1 MDILSGNGSGH
12 GNLCTGLKCTGSKKK
27 KRNKNKKADRAG
39 QELPPVSPLSFGKG
53 NTREMLSVQN
63 GTTENVSA
71 KRSARR
77 GKLWIFPV
85 VLLLCVLAAALGGFL
100 IYRLY
105 TPSEYTE
112 SEVNE
117 YVKSIYGDSWK
128 LQKKTPLSD
137 EKGEGI
143 RYLYASGDGGS
154 FSVFSI
160 SVPVYEKGEATG
172 RWEKA
177 LSDNYFS
184 TVIEKN
190 MDALK
195 KIEKKCKKN
204 PEIRL
209 EIEKTGDDSGI
220 YGASYT
226 FRMYLETNTC
236 FEEAAGILKKMD
248 KLFSFSCGAG
258 TPPYDQMRKENP
270 SVGVYLKPE
279 KSGPAAD
286 VISSSAPIVQ
296 KGDSGRIPNLS
307 ADWSATGE
315 REKYRISTISFTDAT
330 SSSRLKTEDVFIRL
344 ENDYVDAAKTFGKTC
359 YAAPAELKDKY
370 PAPILALVNVGG
382 HKLKVSDADSASYKF
397 YYHRGTG
404 TYWLAGLD
412 VCEDFDGNPFGDY
425 SGRGSFA
432 KLIDYLGGSYSCDK
446 WKSGWRIGNN
456 QWTAEAET
464 EKTGKSPYTYKGMT
478 LFRNGNNENLDPIPK
493 IFEGTGALPSGRPY
507 SIRDLIRMLD
517 VRITINQKDMTAVM
531 FRNF

>member
-1 MDILSGNGSGH
+1 
-12 GNLCTGLKCTGSKKK
+12 
-27 KRNKNKKADRAG
+27 
-39 QELPPVSPLSFGKG
+39 
-53 NTREMLSVQN
+53 MLSVQN

-344 ENDYVDAAKTFGKTC
+344 EN
-359 YAAPAELKDKY
+359 E
-370 PAPILALVNVGG
+370 
-382 HKLKVSDADSASYKF
+382 
-397 YYHRGTG
+397 
-404 TYWLAGLD
+404 GL
-412 VCEDFDGNPFGDY
+412 
-425 SGRGSFA
+425 
-432 KLIDYLGGSYSCDK
+432 
-446 WKSGWRIGNN
+446 
-456 QWTAEAET
+456 
-464 EKTGKSPYTYKGMT
+464 
-478 LFRNGNNENLDPIPK
+478 
-493 IFEGTGALPSGRPY
+493 
-507 SIRDLIRMLD
+507 
-517 VRITINQKDMTAVM
+517 
-531 FRNF
+531 